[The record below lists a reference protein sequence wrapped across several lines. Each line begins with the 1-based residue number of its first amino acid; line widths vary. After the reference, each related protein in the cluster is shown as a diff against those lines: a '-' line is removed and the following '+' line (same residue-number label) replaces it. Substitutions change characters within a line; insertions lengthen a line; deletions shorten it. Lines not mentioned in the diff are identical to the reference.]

1 MCCNEWV
8 AFRCAVTPV
17 EGSLQKCPSNCDEQP
32 KNTTAGQPQLQE
44 VLVALD
50 LHVEEMVELVE
61 LVVVELVLLGVMH
74 FLTEGETVEMEYSHQ
89 SQEQLH
95 IMLVVVVADHIT
107 LYLQLEVVQ
116 EVKVVVELVEQ
127 LDKIALVSL
136 VLQILVAVVVEHPL
150 QEVEIKMEVQEALEL

>member
-1 MCCNEWV
+1 
-8 AFRCAVTPV
+8 
-17 EGSLQKCPSNCDEQP
+17 
-32 KNTTAGQPQLQE
+32 
-44 VLVALD
+44 
-50 LHVEEMVELVE
+50 MVNITM

-74 FLTEGETVEMEYSHQ
+74 LLTEGETVEMEYSHQ

-95 IMLVVVVADHIT
+95 IMLVVVVVDHIT

>member
-1 MCCNEWV
+1 
-8 AFRCAVTPV
+8 
-17 EGSLQKCPSNCDEQP
+17 
-32 KNTTAGQPQLQE
+32 
-44 VLVALD
+44 
-50 LHVEEMVELVE
+50 MVNITM

-74 FLTEGETVEMEYSHQ
+74 LLTEGEMVEMEYNHQ

-136 VLQILVAVVVEHPL
+136 VLQILVAVEVEHPL
-150 QEVEIKMEVQEALEL
+150 QEVEIKMEVQEGLEL

>member
-1 MCCNEWV
+1 M
-8 AFRCAVTPV
+8 
-17 EGSLQKCPSNCDEQP
+17 
-32 KNTTAGQPQLQE
+32 
-44 VLVALD
+44 
-50 LHVEEMVELVE
+50 

-74 FLTEGETVEMEYSHQ
+74 LLTEGETVEMEYSHQ

-95 IMLVVVVADHIT
+95 IMLVVVVVDHIT

>member
-1 MCCNEWV
+1 M
-8 AFRCAVTPV
+8 
-17 EGSLQKCPSNCDEQP
+17 
-32 KNTTAGQPQLQE
+32 
-44 VLVALD
+44 
-50 LHVEEMVELVE
+50 

-74 FLTEGETVEMEYSHQ
+74 LLTEGETVEMEYSHQ

-136 VLQILVAVVVEHPL
+136 VLQILVAVVVAHPPL
-150 QEVEIKMEVQEALEL
+150 EVEIKMEVQEALEL

>member
-1 MCCNEWV
+1 M
-8 AFRCAVTPV
+8 
-17 EGSLQKCPSNCDEQP
+17 
-32 KNTTAGQPQLQE
+32 
-44 VLVALD
+44 
-50 LHVEEMVELVE
+50 

-74 FLTEGETVEMEYSHQ
+74 LLTEGETVEMEYSHQ

-150 QEVEIKMEVQEALEL
+150 QEVEIKMEVQEGLEL